1 MYHNAIM
8 KGHAMRRA
16 VAILVVTLLALPT
29 GSVVS
34 APALGV
40 IEGVVTV
47 GGRALARAEVAL
59 VNVDTGSVQHVTT
72 GPDGSF
78 EKQVAAG
85 RYAFASEGP
94 VGLVVD
100 RAPRVV
106 TVEPARVASARIEL
120 LAMPGTFQTDSPA
133 PAAPSQESPAA
144 PPPRQGGSSA
154 PTGQEP
160 PPIGARIEHEP
171 IGCFIAGEFPL
182 LEGLVEPAGNVARA
196 RAYFRG
202 ARGEDYFY
210 VEGTAGETGFS
221 WKLPRPTLAA
231 SPITYYLW
239 AATTELDESRTPEIQ
254 AIVVEQPSDCPS
266 DKKLAAIGPPGEV
279 TIFSAATGTLVV
291 PAGFAAGSIALTA
304 GTALALIG
312 SAAATGVTAAVT
324 VFNPTPTPTP
334 TAIPTPTPTAIPTP
348 TPETPTPTPT
358 PTATRTPTPTP
369 TPTSFR

>member
-1 MYHNAIM
+1 MYHVVTM
-8 KGHAMRRA
+8 KGHAMRKAA
-16 VAILVVTLLALPT
+16 VVLVVTLLALPPGT
-29 GSVVS
+29 ITS

-47 GGRALARAEVAL
+47 GGRAIAGVEVAL
-59 VNVDTGSVQHVTT
+59 VNVDNGSVQHVLT

-78 EKQVAAG
+78 EKQLVPG
-85 RYAFASEGP
+85 RYAFASEGHA
-94 VGLVVD
+94 GFVVD

-106 TVEPARVASARIEL
+106 TVEPARVASARVDL
-120 LAMPGTFQTDSPA
+120 LALPGAFQA
-133 PAAPSQESPAA
+133 ESPASAGSAQEVPAATQQGSQAA
-144 PPPRQGGSSA
+144 PA
-154 PTGQEP
+154 GQAP
-160 PPIGARIEHEP
+160 PPIGARIDHDP
-171 IGCFIAGEFPL
+171 IGCFVAGEFPL
-182 LEGLVEPAGNVARA
+182 LEGRVEPAENVARA

-202 ARGEDYFY
+202 ARGEDFFY
-210 VEGTAGETGFS
+210 VEGVAGEAGFT
-221 WKLPRPTLAA
+221 WKLPRPTVAA

-291 PAGFAAGSIALTA
+291 PAGFAAGSLALTA
-304 GTALALIG
+304 GTALALVG

-334 TAIPTPTPTAIPTP
+334 TPIATPTPTPIPTPTV
-348 TPETPTPTPT
+348 ETPTPTPT
-358 PTATRTPTPTP
+358 PRTPTPTP
-369 TPTSFR
+369 TPVTPFR